1 MDSISLLEQNHSYFN
16 ENTSNEVKIVFLNK
30 MYLNL
35 LPKLCI
41 IGLSISAKNNSYIDL
56 YLKTSFADGLF
67 VILFYVLLISTVML
81 YCNYNDISSY
91 DIKPYTCI
99 YTLCFS
105 YLLTYLSSLSNIYF
119 FEYCIVYLLSF
130 NLSVITYTYQKLYR
144 FNYTSLIKISFT
156 TEFFIFTI
164 LTFLNYVDYSLSAYL
179 TSSII
184 TTYLLWDTES
194 MITSNNRK
202 FNIKTNQYYL
212 APIVLYLD
220 IFNIFPWIIDFFTGR

>member
-1 MDSISLLEQNHSYFN
+1 MHSISLLEQNHSYFN
-16 ENTSNEVKIVFLNK
+16 ENTPNEVKRIFINK

-41 IGLSISAKNNSYIDL
+41 IGLSISTSYNSYIDL
-56 YLKTSFADGLF
+56 FLNTSFADGLF
-67 VILFYVLLISTVML
+67 VIMFYVLLISTCML

-99 YTLCFS
+99 NTFCFS
-105 YLLTYLSSLSNIYF
+105 YLLTYLSCLSKISF

-130 NLSVITYTYQKLYR
+130 NLSVIAYTYQKVYE

-156 TEFFIFTI
+156 TEFFIFII
-164 LTFLNYVDYSLSAYL
+164 LTFLNYVNYSLSAYL

-184 TTYLLWDTES
+184 TTYLIWDTES
-194 MITSNNRK
+194 IITSNNRK
-202 FNIKTNQYYL
+202 FNIKTHEYFL
-212 APIVLYLD
+212 APIILYLD
-220 IFNIFPWIIDFFTGR
+220 IFNVFPWIINIFTGR

>member
-1 MDSISLLEQNHSYFN
+1 MDSISLLEQHHSYFN
-16 ENTSNEVKIVFLNK
+16 ENTSNEVKRIFLNK

-41 IGLSISAKNNSYIDL
+41 IGLSISTKNNSYIDL
-56 YLKTSFADGLF
+56 FLKTSFADGLF
-67 VILFYVLLISTVML
+67 VILFYVLLISTAML

-130 NLSVITYTYQKLYR
+130 NLSVITYTYQKLYG
-144 FNYTSLIKISFT
+144 FNYTNLIKISFT

-184 TTYLLWDTES
+184 TTYLVWDTES

-202 FNIKTNQYYL
+202 FNIKTNQYFL
-212 APIVLYLD
+212 APNVLYLD
-220 IFNIFPWIIDFFTGR
+220 IFNIFPWIINTFTGR

>member
-1 MDSISLLEQNHSYFN
+1 MDSISLLEQDHSYFN
-16 ENTSNEVKIVFLNK
+16 VNTSNEVKRLFLNK
-30 MYLNL
+30 MYINL

-41 IGLSISAKNNSYIDL
+41 IGLSISTKNNAYIDL
-56 YLKTSFADGLF
+56 FLKTSFADGLF
-67 VILFYVLLISTVML
+67 VILFYVLLISTAML

-119 FEYCIVYLLSF
+119 FEYCIIYILSF
-130 NLSVITYTYQKLYR
+130 NLSVITYTHQKLYR
-144 FNYTSLIKISFT
+144 FNYTNLIKISFT
-156 TEFFIFTI
+156 TEFLIFII

-184 TTYLLWDTES
+184 TTYLLWDTET

-202 FNIKTNQYYL
+202 FNIKTNQYFL

-220 IFNIFPWIIDFFTGR
+220 IFNVFPWIIDCFNRR